1 MKYYVFWERTDGVDE
16 GMCDDAL
23 DSRAEAEE
31 VIRLMKEDDVKDGE
45 ADMWVYRIEERDE
58 DDEGEEGEDGE
69 SGDGE
74 LECGDYPDERSVVCA
89 GAGGKSYV
97 RRFGSAYQRE
107 MWEIGMRESDF
118 C

>member
-1 MKYYVFWERTDGVDE
+1 MKYYVFWERTDGADE

-58 DDEGEEGEDGE
+58 DDEDGEGEGE
-69 SGDGE
+69 GKGE
-74 LECGDYPDERSVVCA
+74 GKELGLECGDHPDERSVVCA
-89 GAGGKSYV
+89 DGRV